1 MNSLIIVPILLILSV
16 LPAVVLGIIIYK
28 NDKLEKEPSGLLAKL
43 FMGGIGAIGLTT
55 LISFIG
61 VYILGIPE
69 EFIGLPIW
77 ALALYSYL
85 FVALTEEFS
94 KWFFVKTITWNN
106 KEFNHIYDAIV
117 YSVFVS
123 LGFATLENIM
133 YVFEG
138 GIGTALLRAVLSVPG
153 HVFFGVFM
161 GYYYGLAK
169 QASING
175 NQKLVKHNLYHSL
188 LLPVLLHGTFNFLL
202 MTQNV
207 TMVLFYLVFVVFLYI
222 QAIKRIRRFSNIKIN
237 LVAEKKVYCH
247 NCGTRINDMY
257 CPRCGTKRI
266 I

>member
-85 FVALTEEFS
+85 FIALTEEFS

-161 GYYYGLAK
+161 GYYY
-169 QASING
+169 
-175 NQKLVKHNLYHSL
+175 
-188 LLPVLLHGTFNFLL
+188 
-202 MTQNV
+202 
-207 TMVLFYLVFVVFLYI
+207 
-222 QAIKRIRRFSNIKIN
+222 
-237 LVAEKKVYCH
+237 
-247 NCGTRINDMY
+247 
-257 CPRCGTKRI
+257 
-266 I
+266 